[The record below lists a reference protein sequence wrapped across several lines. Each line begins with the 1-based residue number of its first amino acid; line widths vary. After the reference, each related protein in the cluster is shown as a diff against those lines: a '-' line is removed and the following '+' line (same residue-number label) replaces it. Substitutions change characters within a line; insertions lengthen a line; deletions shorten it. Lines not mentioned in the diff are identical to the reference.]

1 MIFITLGS
9 QDKPF
14 PRLID
19 EVELLLKTKK
29 INEEVI
35 AQIGPTKYDGELIN
49 AFKMAKDFKELQ
61 DYIDKANLVITHGGV
76 GSILDAISRGK
87 KVIAIPRLKKYKE
100 SANDH
105 QEQIIKKLNDEK
117 YIIGIYNVKDLEE
130 AIKYSKNFV
139 PKRYIKDNR
148 KMLKI
153 IEDFI
158 DKN

>member
-14 PRLID
+14 QRLVN
-19 EVELLLKTKK
+19 EVERLVKEHK

-35 AQIGPTKYDGELIN
+35 AQVGPTKYNDELIN
-49 AFKMAKDFKELQ
+49 GFAMAKDFKEYQ
-61 DYIDKANLVITHGGV
+61 EYVDKASLIITHGGV
-76 GSILDAISRGK
+76 GSIIDAISKGK
-87 KVIAIPRLKKYKE
+87 KVIAVPRLKKYKE

-117 YIIGIYNVKDLEE
+117 YIIGIYNINDLEK
-130 AIKYSKNFV
+130 AIKYSKTFV